1 MQLAKAYLAGTGATS
16 ALVAAAVVSFFALAG
31 LFSVNGFPGGLSSS
45 EGDTVMVAPG
55 TDAPEAAAAA
65 AAAAPGAVAAT
76 PADRVVGGAGVGGA
90 GVAGAGESGATLGG
104 ATAPGGGATP
114 GSGTAPGATL
124 PTGSS
129 PSAPAP
135 APTPA
140 SGTSTQQGPLS
151 DTVSGVEGTTEGA
164 TGVDVPLSETTQP
177 LTNQLD
183 QTIQDTNDTVGGLLG
198 GNN

>member
-45 EGDTVMVAPG
+45 EGDTVLVAPRS
-55 TDAPEAAAAA
+55 DAPEAAADA
-65 AAAAPGAVAAT
+65 AAAAPGAVAAI

-90 GVAGAGESGATLGG
+90 GVAGAGESGGALGG
-104 ATAPGGGATP
+104 ATTPGGGATP
-114 GSGTAPGATL
+114 DAGTAPDATV
-124 PTGSS
+124 PTVSS

-135 APTPA
+135 APAT
-140 SGTSTQQGPLS
+140 GTSTQQGPVS

-177 LTNQLD
+177 LTDQLD

-198 GNN
+198 GSN

>member
-45 EGDTVMVAPG
+45 EGDTVLVAPRS
-55 TDAPEAAAAA
+55 DAPEAAADA
-65 AAAAPGAVAAT
+65 AAAAPGAVAAI

-104 ATAPGGGATP
+104 ATAPGGGTTP
-114 GSGTAPGATL
+114 DAGTAPDATV
-124 PTGSS
+124 PTVSS

-135 APTPA
+135 APAT
-140 SGTSTQQGPLS
+140 GTSTQQGPVS

-177 LTNQLD
+177 LTDQLD

-198 GNN
+198 GSN

>member
-31 LFSVNGFPGGLSSS
+31 LFSVNGFPGGLSST
-45 EGDTVMVAPG
+45 EGDTVLVAPG
-55 TDAPEAAAAA
+55 SDAPEAAAAA

-76 PADRVVGGAGVGGA
+76 PADRVVGGAGVSAAGG
-90 GVAGAGESGATLGG
+90 AGAGESCGKLGG

-114 GSGTAPGATL
+114 GSGTAPDATV
-124 PTGSS
+124 PTVSS

-135 APTPA
+135 APAP
-140 SGTSTQQGPLS
+140 GTSTQQGPLS

-164 TGVDVPLSETTQP
+164 TGLDVPLTETSQP
-177 LTNQLD
+177 LTDQLD
-183 QTIQDTNDTVGGLLG
+183 QTVQDTGDTVGGLLG

>member
-76 PADRVVGGAGVGGA
+76 PADRVVVGAGVGGA
-90 GVAGAGESGATLGG
+90 GVAGAGESGGALGSAT
-104 ATAPGGGATP
+104 TPGGGTTP
-114 GSGTAPGATL
+114 DAGTAPDATV
-124 PTGSS
+124 PTVSS

-135 APTPA
+135 APAT
-140 SGTSTQQGPLS
+140 GTSTQQGPVS

-177 LTNQLD
+177 LTDQLD

-198 GNN
+198 GSN

>member
-45 EGDTVMVAPG
+45 EGDTVLVAPRS
-55 TDAPEAAAAA
+55 DAPEAAADA
-65 AAAAPGAVAAT
+65 AAAAPGAVAAI

-90 GVAGAGESGATLGG
+90 GVAGAGESGGALGG
-104 ATAPGGGATP
+104 ATAPGGGTSPDAGIAPDATV
-114 GSGTAPGATL
+114 
-124 PTGSS
+124 PTVSS

-135 APTPA
+135 APAT
-140 SGTSTQQGPLS
+140 GTSTQQGPVS

-177 LTNQLD
+177 LTDQLD

-198 GNN
+198 GSD

>member
-45 EGDTVMVAPG
+45 EGDTVLVAPRS
-55 TDAPEAAAAA
+55 DAPEAAADA
-65 AAAAPGAVAAT
+65 AAAAPGAVAAI

-90 GVAGAGESGATLGG
+90 GVAGAGESGGALGG

-114 GSGTAPGATL
+114 DAGTAPDATV
-124 PTGSS
+124 PTVSS
-129 PSAPAP
+129 PSAP

-177 LTNQLD
+177 LTDQLD

-198 GNN
+198 GSN

>member
-45 EGDTVMVAPG
+45 EGDTVLVAPRS
-55 TDAPEAAAAA
+55 DAPEAAADA
-65 AAAAPGAVAAT
+65 AAAAPGAVAAI
-76 PADRVVGGAGVGGA
+76 PADRVVGGAGGDGV
-90 GVAGAGESGATLGG
+90 GVAGAGESGGALGG
-104 ATAPGGGATP
+104 ATTPGGGATP
-114 GSGTAPGATL
+114 DAGTAPDATV
-124 PTGSS
+124 PTVSS

-135 APTPA
+135 APAT
-140 SGTSTQQGPLS
+140 GTSTQQGPVS

-177 LTNQLD
+177 LTDQLD

-198 GNN
+198 GSN

>member
-45 EGDTVMVAPG
+45 EGDTVLVAPRS
-55 TDAPEAAAAA
+55 DAPEAAADA
-65 AAAAPGAVAAT
+65 AAAAPGAVAAI

-90 GVAGAGESGATLGG
+90 GVAGAGESGGALGG

-114 GSGTAPGATL
+114 DAGTAPDATV
-124 PTGSS
+124 PTASS
-129 PSAPAP
+129 PSAP

-177 LTNQLD
+177 LTDQLD

-198 GNN
+198 GSN

>member
-31 LFSVNGFPGGLSSS
+31 LFTVNGFPGGLSST
-45 EGDTVMVAPG
+45 EGDTVLVAPG
-55 TDAPEAAAAA
+55 SDAPEAAAAA

-76 PADRVVGGAGVGGA
+76 PADRVVGGAGVSAAGG
-90 GVAGAGESGATLGG
+90 AGAGESGGTLGG

-114 GSGTAPGATL
+114 GSGTAPDATV

-135 APTPA
+135 APAP
-140 SGTSTQQGPLS
+140 GTSTQQGPLS

-164 TGVDVPLSETTQP
+164 TGLDVPLTETTQP
-177 LTNQLD
+177 LTDQLD
-183 QTIQDTNDTVGGLLG
+183 QTVQDTGDTVGGLLG

>member
-45 EGDTVMVAPG
+45 EGDTVLVAPRS
-55 TDAPEAAAAA
+55 DAPEAAADA
-65 AAAAPGAVAAT
+65 AAAAPGAVAAI

-90 GVAGAGESGATLGG
+90 GVAGAGESGGALGG

-114 GSGTAPGATL
+114 DAGTAPDATV
-124 PTGSS
+124 PTVSS

-135 APTPA
+135 APAT
-140 SGTSTQQGPLS
+140 GTSTQQGPVA

-164 TGVDVPLSETTQP
+164 SGVDVTLSETTQP
-177 LTNQLD
+177 LTDQLD

-198 GNN
+198 GSN

>member
-45 EGDTVMVAPG
+45 EGDTVLVAPRS
-55 TDAPEAAAAA
+55 DAPEAAADA
-65 AAAAPGAVAAT
+65 AAAAPGAVAAI

-90 GVAGAGESGATLGG
+90 GVAGAGESGGALGG
-104 ATAPGGGATP
+104 ATAPGGGTTP
-114 GSGTAPGATL
+114 DAGTAPDATV
-124 PTGSS
+124 PTVSS

-135 APTPA
+135 APAT
-140 SGTSTQQGPLS
+140 GTSTQQGPVS

-177 LTNQLD
+177 LTDQLD

-198 GNN
+198 GSN

>member
-45 EGDTVMVAPG
+45 EGDTVLVAPRS
-55 TDAPEAAAAA
+55 DAPEAAADA
-65 AAAAPGAVAAT
+65 AAAAPGAVAAI

-90 GVAGAGESGATLGG
+90 GVAGAGGSGGALGG

-114 GSGTAPGATL
+114 DAGTAPDATV
-124 PTGSS
+124 PTVSS

-135 APTPA
+135 APAT
-140 SGTSTQQGPLS
+140 GTSTQQGPVS

-177 LTNQLD
+177 LTDQLD

-198 GNN
+198 GSN

>member
-45 EGDTVMVAPG
+45 EGDTVLVAPRS
-55 TDAPEAAAAA
+55 DAPEAAADA
-65 AAAAPGAVAAT
+65 AAAAPGAVAAI

-90 GVAGAGESGATLGG
+90 GVAGAGESGGALGG

-114 GSGTAPGATL
+114 DAGTAPDATV
-124 PTGSS
+124 PTASS

-135 APTPA
+135 APAT
-140 SGTSTQQGPLS
+140 GTSTQQGPVS

-177 LTNQLD
+177 LTDQLD

-198 GNN
+198 GSN

>member
-76 PADRVVGGAGVGGA
+76 PADRVVVGAGVGGA
-90 GVAGAGESGATLGG
+90 GVAGAGESGGALGSAT
-104 ATAPGGGATP
+104 TPGGGTTP
-114 GSGTAPGATL
+114 DAGTAPDATV
-124 PTGSS
+124 PTVSS

-135 APTPA
+135 APA
-140 SGTSTQQGPLS
+140 SGTSTQQGPVS

-177 LTNQLD
+177 LTDQLD

-198 GNN
+198 GSN

>member
-45 EGDTVMVAPG
+45 EGDTVLVAPRS
-55 TDAPEAAAAA
+55 DAPEAAAAA
-65 AAAAPGAVAAT
+65 AAAAPGAVAAI

-90 GVAGAGESGATLGG
+90 GVAGAGESGGALGG

-114 GSGTAPGATL
+114 DAGTAPDATV
-124 PTGSS
+124 PTVSS

-135 APTPA
+135 APAT
-140 SGTSTQQGPLS
+140 GTSTQQGPVS

-177 LTNQLD
+177 LTDQLD

-198 GNN
+198 GSN

>member
-45 EGDTVMVAPG
+45 EGDTVLVAPRS
-55 TDAPEAAAAA
+55 DAPEAAAAA
-65 AAAAPGAVAAT
+65 AAAAPGAVAAI

-90 GVAGAGESGATLGG
+90 GVAGAGESGGALGG
-104 ATAPGGGATP
+104 ATTPGGGATP
-114 GSGTAPGATL
+114 DAGTAPDATV
-124 PTGSS
+124 PTASS
-129 PSAPAP
+129 PSAP

-177 LTNQLD
+177 LTDQLD

-198 GNN
+198 GSN